1 MTDDNQIEDTTT
13 DTPLD
18 DTAGE
23 QTEQVEQTEATES
36 STEFRKDIVPA
47 KYRQM
52 YKELGG
58 NCGDF
63 IASELSALVENGGL
77 DSLNSV
83 KTENNIPA
91 GRWGS
96 LNNGQQRMNL
106 SNCLRAAFLRGETI
120 TIVGKQ
126 YNLHTLHE
134 EYGAFDA
141 ENVDQADDF
150 LRFLNMPTT
159 DRNRAALVRIFVT
172 LPAKATATAKR
183 KEEAEAKKAEKAK
196 AKEEAEKAKAE
207 KAEKAAAEKA
217 AAGDG
222 EAAADAPAKKP
233 RRKKADPAADAA
245 DA

>member
-1 MTDDNQIEDTTT
+1 MTDDNQADDTTT
-13 DTPLD
+13 DTALD
-18 DTAGE
+18 DNAGE
-23 QTEQVEQTEATES
+23 QTEQAEATESSTES

-83 KTENNIPA
+83 KTENNIPV
-91 GRWGS
+91 GRWGA

-196 AKEEAEKAKAE
+196 AKEEADKAKAE
-207 KAEKAAAEKA
+207 KAEKA

-222 EAAADAPAKKP
+222 EAAADAPTKKP